1 MMRYNTQL
9 SILKMALPPIFL
21 AILWMVV
28 NQSLLWFGYHYCF
41 WPWDWGSYWC
51 RAARLEITVA
61 EVRQAVSI
69 MLALLAPQ
77 R

>member
-1 MMRYNTQL
+1 MMQQDTIL
-9 SILKMALPPIFL
+9 FLKMVSPPIFL

-28 NQSLLWFGYHYCF
+28 NMSLLWFGYHFCF

-51 RAARLEITVA
+51 RAARSEITVA
-61 EVRQAVSI
+61 QVMHGVNT
-69 MLALLAPQ
+69 MFTLLTPQ

>member
-1 MMRYNTQL
+1 MRDTTTL

-28 NQSLLWFGYHYCF
+28 NQSLLWFGYHFCF

-51 RAARLEITVA
+51 RAARSEITVA
-61 EVRQAVSI
+61 QVQYGVNT
-69 MLALLAPQ
+69 MFTLLTPQ